1 MRDNSISLIDRLVEE
16 RHRKGMTQKELAV
29 ATGLAQ
35 AAIGRLESKKAVPQ
49 LDTLLKV
56 ADALE
61 CELLLVPADKAEDV
75 EDLLAYHQAMAEH
88 RKNPR
93 TYSVDEIEACV
104 G

>member
-1 MRDNSISLIDRLVEE
+1 MLYGQRSDRGVTGVSENCTAIINRLVA
-16 RHRKGMTQKELAV
+16 RRLDKGMTQKELAA
-29 ATGLAQ
+29 ATGLTQ
-35 AAIGRLESKKAVPQ
+35 AAIGRLESKRAVPQ

-75 EDLLAYHQAMAEH
+75 EDLLAYPQETAAH
-88 RKNPR
+88 
-93 TYSVDEIEACV
+93 

>member
-1 MRDNSISLIDRLVEE
+1 MRDNSFSLIDRLVEE

-49 LDTLLKV
+49 LDTLLKI

-61 CELLLVPADKAEDV
+61 CELFLIPADKAGDV
-75 EDLLAYHQAMAEH
+75 EKLLA
-88 RKNPR
+88 
-93 TYSVDEIEACV
+93 
-104 G
+104 